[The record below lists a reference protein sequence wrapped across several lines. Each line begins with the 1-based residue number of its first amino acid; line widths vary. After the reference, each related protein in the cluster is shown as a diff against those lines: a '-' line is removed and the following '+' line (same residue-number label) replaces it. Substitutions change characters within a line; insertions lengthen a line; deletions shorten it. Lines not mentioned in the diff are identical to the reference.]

1 VTQIETQHTTE
12 TGEGKM
18 SNIKEETINHR
29 PNANLIGAIIAG
41 VCVGF
46 ILAWSRTSG
55 DESYVPE
62 LMRITLLAVCSYSAV
77 ALLVNQWKRRPLLR
91 IPNWILIAVLGS
103 TVTFLSVNIISDV
116 TSIWRFR
123 NSGVSGSAS
132 AAIQEEM
139 IRTIGSTIIN
149 SLIALPIMMIVN
161 YIDRALKTRLRPS
174 IEVAFRPPDD

>member
-1 VTQIETQHTTE
+1 
-12 TGEGKM
+12 M

-29 PNANLIGAIIAG
+29 PNANLIGAVIAG

-46 ILAWSRTSG
+46 ILAWSCTSG
-55 DESYVPE
+55 DESYAPE

-103 TVTFLSVNIISDV
+103 TVTFLSVNIISDL

-123 NSGVSGSAS
+123 NSGVAGSTFG
-132 AAIQEEM
+132 AIQEEM
-139 IRTIGSTIIN
+139 IRIIGSTIIN
-149 SLIALPIMMIVN
+149 SLIALPIMAIIN
-161 YIDRALKTRLRPS
+161 YIGRAFKTGSRHS
-174 IEVAFRPPDD
+174 IQAAVRPPR